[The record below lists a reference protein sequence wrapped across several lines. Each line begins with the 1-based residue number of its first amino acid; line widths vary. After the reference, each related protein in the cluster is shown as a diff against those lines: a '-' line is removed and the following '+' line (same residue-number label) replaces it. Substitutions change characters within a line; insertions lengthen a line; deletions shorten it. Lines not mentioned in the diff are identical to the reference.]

1 MTTPNDVIKFA
12 LWNGGIV
19 SISETIYA
27 DDTYNALDAL
37 NSILSEWQV
46 NRWLSYDLASY
57 PLTST
62 GATSYTVGPA
72 GDVDTTPADRPD
84 RIDAVVATTGGTDI
98 PLWPFMSRE
107 GYDRVAIKAA
117 SGIPESYF
125 YESSLPLGTIYLT
138 PVPDDSYTL
147 QLFAKAYLQKFANL
161 TTTITLSD
169 PHIAALR
176 WNLAAELR
184 SLYRLPPDPNV
195 SMRAERTL
203 QTLVNS
209 IAQVPIAVQ
218 PMGTTRQ
225 GNYSVMPP
233 PAPAPTGG
241 Q

>member
-46 NRWLSYDLASY
+46 NRWLSYDLQAYS
-57 PLTST
+57 LQST
-62 GATSYTVGPA
+62 GATSYTVGPGA
-72 GDVDTTPADRPD
+72 TIDTTPADRPD
-84 RIDAVVATTGGTDI
+84 RVDAVVATLSGTDV

-107 GYDRVAIKAA
+107 GYDRVAVKGS
-117 SGIPESYF
+117 SGLPESYF
-125 YESSLPLGTIYLT
+125 YESSLPNGNLFLY
-138 PVPDDSYTL
+138 PVPSASYTL
-147 QLFAKAYLQKFANL
+147 TLYAKAYLQKFTNL
-161 TTTITLSD
+161 TTTIVLSD

-209 IAQVPIAVQ
+209 IAQLPIAVT
-218 PMGTTRQ
+218 PMATNRQ

-233 PAPAPTGG
+233 PAPASTGG